1 MPSSYVGTGDL
12 NSDPHGHRAL
22 SYVSKQF
29 LSRCDM
35 EKGHILTQAF
45 CRKEG
50 DLEAWCYCKDQPFL
64 GMGSSLGEYFWR
76 FGFPL
81 RMKQRDLR
89 TVWSPEIPRDL
100 GTITVIDK
108 AWGKFAKGL
117 QPLQVLWVVFP
128 SGSRTAWLHYIS

>member
-1 MPSSYVGTGDL
+1 MGTE
-12 NSDPHGHRAL
+12 L
-22 SYVSKQF
+22 SRTF
-29 LSRCDM
+29 LSSFFLDVTWR
-35 EKGHILTQAF
+35 KATYSHSQAF

-64 GMGSSLGEYFWR
+64 RMGSSLGEYFWR

-117 QPLQVLWVVFP
+117 QPLPGSLGCFPKWVQDRLAP
-128 SGSRTAWLHYIS
+128 LHLLNIV